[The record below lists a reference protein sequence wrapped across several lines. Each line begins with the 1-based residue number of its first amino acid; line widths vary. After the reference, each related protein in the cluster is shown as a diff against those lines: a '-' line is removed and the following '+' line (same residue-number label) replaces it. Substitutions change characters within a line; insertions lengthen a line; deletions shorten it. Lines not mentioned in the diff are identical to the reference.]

1 MLPCCDRCGAEAL
14 LLSTVT
20 GLPLCADCA
29 TLEERT
35 RQDAPPVHDVLIVED
50 SEPFAY
56 ALRRRVER
64 TGRRATVV
72 SSAATAL
79 VEMRRQP
86 PDVILCDDRLSGP
99 MSGSEL
105 LELVKVL
112 YPAARRV
119 LYSARELPEGDKLR
133 ARGVAHVVHDSGP
146 SVDCLIESVA
156 A

>member
-1 MLPCCDRCGAEAL
+1 MHLNCDRCGAEAL

-29 TLEERT
+29 TLELST
-35 RQDAPPVHDVLIVED
+35 RHQSSAVQEVLIVED

-56 ALRRRVER
+56 ALQRRVER
-64 TGRRATVV
+64 TGRRATVAA
-72 SSAATAL
+72 SAAAAL
-79 VEMRRQP
+79 VLMRRHP
-86 PDVILCDDRLSGP
+86 PDVIVCDQRLAGP

-105 LELVKVL
+105 LELAHVL

-119 LYSARELPEGDKLR
+119 LYSACELPEADRLR
-133 ARGVAHVVHDSGP
+133 ARGVAHAVHESGP
-146 SVDCLIESVA
+146 TIECLVGAVA